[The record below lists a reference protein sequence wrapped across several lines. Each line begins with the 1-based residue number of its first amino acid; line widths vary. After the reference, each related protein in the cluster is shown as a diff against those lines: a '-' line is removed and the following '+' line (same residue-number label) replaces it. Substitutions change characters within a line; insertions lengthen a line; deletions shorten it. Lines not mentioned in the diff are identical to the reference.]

1 MADDLSDSAK
11 VLWLWGQE
19 GRHSLR
25 RQECQYLVRLLPYQA
40 SNTDG
45 IGAQDSFESVISY

>member
-11 VLWLWGQE
+11 VLWLGAGTPPFSETAGKSIW
-19 GRHSLR
+19 
-25 RQECQYLVRLLPYQA
+25 LVRLLPYEALQL
-40 SNTDG
+40 NE